1 MRPSEMTLLRKELA
15 KVVAEN
21 RNLQKKISEIEG
33 TLTKKNILLELEIDR
48 LRLELAA
55 RDRRMETY
63 ENSDA
68 ASSTGSLYNAERAAF
83 RKKMEKEDVQED
95 GPESNDEDKARKGPP
110 VGHAGA
116 SHGNKAERTVTLHV
130 RKCEGCGRGCISEL
144 PSKVKMVYDFA
155 ADGP

>member
-1 MRPSEMTLLRKELA
+1 MRPSEMALLRKELA

-95 GPESNDEDKARKGPP
+95 GPEPKDEGKTRST
-110 VGHAGA
+110 GHCYPL
-116 SHGNKAERTVTLHV
+116 TLT
-130 RKCEGCGRGCISEL
+130 
-144 PSKVKMVYDFA
+144 
-155 ADGP
+155 

>member
-1 MRPSEMTLLRKELA
+1 MTLLRKELA

-83 RKKMEKEDVQED
+83 RKKMEKEDVQGTD
-95 GPESNDEDKARKGPP
+95 LNQMTKTRHARGRLWVTPAHRTATRQKGQSRCTCANAR
-110 VGHAGA
+110 GAGAGA
-116 SHGNKAERTVTLHV
+116 S
-130 RKCEGCGRGCISEL
+130 
-144 PSKVKMVYDFA
+144 PSCR
-155 ADGP
+155 PR